1 MPSSK
6 EVLQDWLAEGY
17 TVPQEQIDYLYNNQ
31 ALTEELAEK
40 RFQEKYGK
48 YLPWSKAE
56 QIEDPIIPTLDIILD
71 YIPKKDGDNRSKYE
85 IFLQDFPKKSAEW
98 KKKFTKD
105 PTWGERG
112 WNTVYDVWKKV
123 SNWKMQDNI
132 RQARKDAVNEVDKPW
147 YHPSR
152 LYGMYASL
160 MLPRAWEHLENEG
173 DFTGK
178 DIAADM
184 AVNSAMAI
192 PGAAFTGLGA
202 KALTKVAPK
211 VAPKVLGWFAHPGRN
226 LVEGALKGAG
236 RMAGNIAG
244 NAVVPFASEGL
255 DAAIYDE
262 NDTGME
268 HRADFSIGD
277 AVLGTAINQGVN
289 RGLMRMA
296 GPMIDRFS
304 AGGMARGGVAKAR
317 AVLERLG
324 QSFKQSGDDYANK
337 VAARVSTPVVAEPG
351 EVTEEGLKS
360 IIYGGMDLSP
370 EGQIMEAYK
379 KALREQEVLEGI
391 RNGQI
396 KLNTEEAKKKAE
408 KLAKEKYKAAFDE
421 VMNTIKDVH
430 GKYPP
435 KSEVL
440 HDGSVNVEFT
450 HPKEEAQRI
459 MEALAMAKKFETAGK
474 GTPVKYFF
482 DTPEEGIM
490 NEYANNSVAV
500 TRPTID
506 EVIEKNPAEILNYAA
521 WHGQSAPGQG
531 LVGRKERALDIL
543 NQAFPA
549 WGINKWGSETDANL
563 ILGPMPTVKKALDEN
578 RKKTAQA
585 PKDRQASADVLKVI
599 GNGGLTQD
607 DVKYLDAIAKNPEI
621 MRIGYK
627 DDPTGFKMWL
637 LERGNDLL
645 AGTRAARPTFGVE

>member
-1 MPSSK
+1 MASSK
-6 EVLQDWLAEGY
+6 EVLKDWLKEGNY
-17 TVPQEQIDYLYNNQ
+17 VPQEQIDSLYGMQ

-56 QIEDPIIPTLDIILD
+56 QIEDPIIPTLDVILD
-71 YIPKKDGDNRSKYE
+71 YIPKKDGDKRSKYE
-85 IFLQDFPKKSAEW
+85 IFMKDFPKKSAEW

-105 PTWGERG
+105 PTWGEKG

-123 SNWKMQDNI
+123 SNWQMNEDIK
-132 RQARKDAVNEVDKPW
+132 QARKDAVNEVDKPW

-152 LYGMYASL
+152 LYGTYASL

-192 PGAAFTGLGA
+192 PGAGFTGLGA

-211 VAPKVLGWFAHPGRN
+211 VAPKVLGYFTTPGRN
-226 LVEGALKGAG
+226 IAEGVLKGAG
-236 RMAGNIAG
+236 RMSGNIAG

-262 NDTGME
+262 NDPGME
-268 HRADFSIGD
+268 HRADFSLGD

-304 AGGMARGGVAKAR
+304 ANGLARGGMAKAR

-324 QSFKQSGDDYANK
+324 LPFSQKGDDFAQSVATKLNSPIVNK
-337 VAARVSTPVVAEPG
+337 GEITQEALNAARLGQDVNLSTQG
-351 EVTEEGLKS
+351 INEELLKQA
-360 IIYGGMDLSP
+360 ITD
-370 EGQIMEAYK
+370 QA
-379 KALREQEVLEGI
+379 VLDA
-391 RNGQI
+391 I
-396 KLNTEEAKKKAE
+396 KLGNVKLAPQASINQATSELKKKADDAILYNILNPNDKIDE
-408 KLAKEKYKAAFDE
+408 AANALRIWNDIGLP
-421 VMNTIKDVH
+421 VKDVFTLPKNLDIY
-430 GKYPP
+430 GKPGDRGAYLLRNA
-435 KSEVL
+435 V
-440 HDGSVNVEFT
+440 
-450 HPKEEAQRI
+450 
-459 MEALAMAKKFETAGK
+459 
-474 GTPVKYFF
+474 
-482 DTPEEGIM
+482 PEEKIQESIARNAPEM
-490 NEYANNSVAV
+490 VNYATWHGEGPQTATSA
-500 TRPTID
+500 
-506 EVIEKNPAEILNYAA
+506 EKILN
-521 WHGQSAPGQG
+521 
-531 LVGRKERALDIL
+531 VL
-543 NQAFPA
+543 NQAAPA

-563 ILGPMPTVKKALDEN
+563 VLGPMPTVKKKLDEN

-599 GNGGLTQD
+599 GNGGLTAD
-607 DVKYLDAIAKNPEI
+607 DQKYLNAIAKNPEI

>member
-1 MPSSK
+1 MASSK
-6 EVLQDWLAEGY
+6 EVLQDWLSEGY

-85 IFLQDFPKKSAEW
+85 IFLKDFPKKSAEW

-105 PTWGERG
+105 PTWGEKG

-123 SNWKMQDNI
+123 SNWQMNEDIK
-132 RQARKDAVNEVDKPW
+132 QARKDAVNEVDKPW
-147 YHPSR
+147 YNPSR

-192 PGAAFTGLGA
+192 PGAALTGLGA
-202 KALTKVAPK
+202 KAMTKVAPK
-211 VAPKVLGWFAHPGRN
+211 VAPKVLEYFASPGRN
-226 LVEGALKGAG
+226 LAEGVLKGAG
-236 RMAGNIAG
+236 RMSGNIAG

-268 HRADFSIGD
+268 HRADFSLGD

-304 AGGMARGGVAKAR
+304 AGGMARGGMAKAR
-317 AVLERLG
+317 SVLERLG
-324 QSFKQSGDDYANK
+324 LPFSQKGDEFASSLATKLNAPIVNK
-337 VAARVSTPVVAEPG
+337 GEITQEALNAARLGQDVNLSTQGINDEL
-351 EVTEEGLKS
+351 LKRA
-360 IIYGGMDLSP
+360 IVD
-370 EGQIMEAYK
+370 QA
-379 KALREQEVLEGI
+379 VLDA
-391 RNGQI
+391 I
-396 KLNTEEAKKKAE
+396 KLGNVKLAPKAAINQAEADIKKKADDAILE
-408 KLAKEKYKAAFDE
+408 NILKPNDKIDEAA
-421 VMNTIKDVH
+421 NTLKVWNDIGLPVKDVFTLPKTIDIY
-430 GKYPP
+430 GKPGDRGVYLLRDA
-435 KSEVL
+435 V
-440 HDGSVNVEFT
+440 
-450 HPKEEAQRI
+450 
-459 MEALAMAKKFETAGK
+459 
-474 GTPVKYFF
+474 
-482 DTPEEGIM
+482 PEEKIQESIARNAPEM
-490 NEYANNSVAV
+490 VNYATWHGEGPQTATSS
-500 TRPTID
+500 
-506 EVIEKNPAEILNYAA
+506 EKILN
-521 WHGQSAPGQG
+521 
-531 LVGRKERALDIL
+531 VL
-543 NQAFPA
+543 NQAAPA

-599 GNGGLTQD
+599 GNGGLTAD
-607 DVKYLDAIAKNPEI
+607 DQKYLNAIAKNPEI

-627 DDPTGFKMWL
+627 DDPNGFKMWL